1 MRTLRGQFI
10 LYASLILLLAA
21 MLTLICSTTVSRT
34 SSDLATIDSGSIPS
48 VNDAQRITA
57 LIESIDAQ
65 AADYLATAGLT
76 STTACTLAGSNTS
89 IALTTHDCDERN
101 IDAETVQ
108 VNQTLFLA
116 AHNTTYIGEQTAIE
130 RITIGLEGYLADIHQ
145 MRVNYGLALHKTDAA
160 DPYLQRAYQAYLN
173 ASHTLHDQIGL
184 TTLGAD
190 QIPFNKEGHLP
201 NCTLPDN
208 PTLTPDQWTQGSLT
222 TALDCLSSINYTH
235 LQGAYG
241 DTGNFLS
248 SSIAWIALLGTLL
261 CVLLIAGNAR
271 MTLKAHRLINP
282 GLLAAALIGL
292 IFGFTLLSLLSSV
305 QGQGATHSQDGAF
318 TQLVQDDYASI
329 YDAALLNRVA
339 TDTNADESRWLIAL
353 EFNDQTNLAHWQDD
367 WNQNVRQANAL
378 ITQAHD
384 NQTWTEELQPLRD
397 MDTYWNQY
405 SILDGEIRVAAQQ
418 QDDPKRL
425 LNAETISTGAS
436 NQAFTQFSDAVLR
449 LAQANQEH
457 YNQTFQSINTTLMLH
472 FLLSLILLPLSGLLT
487 LWGVAIRLKDF

>member
-1 MRTLRGQFI
+1 
-10 LYASLILLLAA
+10 
-21 MLTLICSTTVSRT
+21 
-34 SSDLATIDSGSIPS
+34 
-48 VNDAQRITA
+48 
-57 LIESIDAQ
+57 
-65 AADYLATAGLT
+65 
-76 STTACTLAGSNTS
+76 
-89 IALTTHDCDERN
+89 
-101 IDAETVQ
+101 
-108 VNQTLFLA
+108 
-116 AHNTTYIGEQTAIE
+116 
-130 RITIGLEGYLADIHQ
+130 
-145 MRVNYGLALHKTDAA
+145 
-160 DPYLQRAYQAYLN
+160 
-173 ASHTLHDQIGL
+173 
-184 TTLGAD
+184 
-190 QIPFNKEGHLP
+190 
-201 NCTLPDN
+201 
-208 PTLTPDQWTQGSLT
+208 
-222 TALDCLSSINYTH
+222 
-235 LQGAYG
+235 
-241 DTGNFLS
+241 
-248 SSIAWIALLGTLL
+248 
-261 CVLLIAGNAR
+261 
-271 MTLKAHRLINP
+271 
-282 GLLAAALIGL
+282 
-292 IFGFTLLSLLSSV
+292 V